1 MEDLQRHNKL
11 RGLINSAKTL
21 LGGIRINYNT
31 QVGLNISQLLEV
43 SKQIIPLIE
52 VEHPNIAETLG
63 NAISKISY
71 IQPNVFTPGRGFVNA
86 FSYGDLRTTIKF
98 LDYLYPVQIEK
109 QGRKIFIS
117 HSSKDE
123 DIVNAFVEKI
133 LMLGCGF
140 KTTDIFCTLDH
151 TAIRTGEDFR
161 NDIIQNMKTCDFIIC
176 MISKNYR
183 ESEVCQ
189 NEMGAAWTLESKRV
203 LPLKFPNIE
212 FKEIGFLNVVKQS
225 ADITDKPKLDELYEE
240 LCSYYGLHFDWVN
253 FNRHKESFVDTV
265 SQVFG
270 K

>member
-1 MEDLQRHNKL
+1 MKDSQRHNQL
-11 RGLINSAKTL
+11 RGLIDSAKTL
-21 LGGIRINYNT
+21 LGGIRINYKT
-31 QVGLNISQLLEV
+31 QVGPNISELLEV

-52 VEHPNIAETLG
+52 VEHPSIAETLE

-86 FSYGDLRTTIKF
+86 FSYGDMRTTIKF
-98 LDYLYPVQIEK
+98 IDYLYPVQIEK
-109 QGRKIFIS
+109 KERKIFVS
-117 HSSKDE
+117 HSSQDE

-151 TAIRTGEDFR
+151 TAIRTGKDFR

-176 MISKNYR
+176 MISENYR
-183 ESEVCQ
+183 KSEVCQ
-189 NEMGAAWTLESKRV
+189 NEMGAAWALDSKRV
-203 LPLKFPNIE
+203 LPLKFPNLE
-212 FKEIGFLNVVKQS
+212 FSEIGFLNVVKQA

-240 LCSYYGLHFDWVN
+240 LCDYYSMHPDWVN
-253 FNRHKESFVDTV
+253 FNRHKESFFNFV
-265 SQVFG
+265 SHVIG